1 MCYLLRRAPT
11 TPQVGHP
18 LTFAYRESGVVEPH
32 DGLRAQPR
40 LAASLQR
47 CLHLP
52 AGVTFLSK
60 QEQQGNFQA
69 DRVIFINDVFFCVND
84 VMRLAFQ
91 DADLACGM
99 DFQQQFPGLL
109 AFYDTW

>member
-1 MCYLLRRAPT
+1 M
-11 TPQVGHP
+11 
-18 LTFAYRESGVVEPH
+18 
-32 DGLRAQPR
+32 
-40 LAASLQR
+40 
-47 CLHLP
+47 
-52 AGVTFLSK
+52 TFLSE
-60 QEQQGNFQA
+60 QEQQGSFQA

-91 DADLACGM
+91 GADLACGM

>member
-1 MCYLLRRAPT
+1 M
-11 TPQVGHP
+11 
-18 LTFAYRESGVVEPH
+18 
-32 DGLRAQPR
+32 
-40 LAASLQR
+40 
-47 CLHLP
+47 
-52 AGVTFLSK
+52 TFLSE
-60 QEQQGNFQA
+60 QEQRGGFAA